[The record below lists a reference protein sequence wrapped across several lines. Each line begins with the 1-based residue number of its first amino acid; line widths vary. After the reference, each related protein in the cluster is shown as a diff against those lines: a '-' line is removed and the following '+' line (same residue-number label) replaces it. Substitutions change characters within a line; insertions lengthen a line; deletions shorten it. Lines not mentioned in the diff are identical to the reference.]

1 MSTHDHHESMP
12 TGASGS
18 REFGV
23 LLACFEGASG
33 ASKARHRVHELI
45 SKDGDVVL
53 DQVVLRVD
61 ATHRARVVDPRKV
74 WAGALTSALTW
85 GLFGLVT
92 GGWAS
97 LVVWAVLGAA
107 GGGGYAYYTEHV
119 LTKDELTRIG
129 QSIPPG
135 SSALALYL
143 QTSDPD
149 RVLSQVATVN
159 PTTASIAAISADLST
174 QVRGGSSDSSGAAV
188 KGVRLAMLLVRYDG
202 EKAAHDALRQ
212 EIAASAKPAPKG
224 TAARQ
229 PQIELLIETD
239 AHGGRRVVDPK
250 TGARATSRSDV
261 VSWGLFGV
269 VVGALAG
276 YLSTTGILVSV
287 QRGAV
292 TGIGYAVFGLVAG
305 ALYGLW
311 VGRGVSARRLRR
323 MGPLLPPNSSTVL
336 AWADDSLS
344 SDELTSW
351 AGGSAAHTTL
361 WFAPTATGAR
371 LDTER

>member
-1 MSTHDHHESMP
+1 M
-12 TGASGS
+12 
-18 REFGV
+18 
-23 LLACFEGASG
+23 
-33 ASKARHRVHELI
+33 
-45 SKDGDVVL
+45 
-53 DQVVLRVD
+53 
-61 ATHRARVVDPRKV
+61 
-74 WAGALTSALTW
+74 
-85 GLFGLVT
+85 
-92 GGWAS
+92 
-97 LVVWAVLGAA
+97 
-107 GGGGYAYYTEHV
+107 
-119 LTKDELTRIG
+119 
-129 QSIPPG
+129 
-135 SSALALYL
+135 
-143 QTSDPD
+143 
-149 RVLSQVATVN
+149 
-159 PTTASIAAISADLST
+159 
-174 QVRGGSSDSSGAAV
+174 
-188 KGVRLAMLLVRYDG
+188 
-202 EKAAHDALRQ
+202 
-212 EIAASAKPAPKG
+212 
-224 TAARQ
+224 
-229 PQIELLIETD
+229 
-239 AHGGRRVVDPK
+239 VDPK